1 MHAPEMLRNICR
13 ELCAERDVERF
24 HELLTLLHVFTH
36 DDKEDANLLTR
47 DLRNRFSFLKEELT
61 Q

>member
-1 MHAPEMLRNICR
+1 MLRNICR